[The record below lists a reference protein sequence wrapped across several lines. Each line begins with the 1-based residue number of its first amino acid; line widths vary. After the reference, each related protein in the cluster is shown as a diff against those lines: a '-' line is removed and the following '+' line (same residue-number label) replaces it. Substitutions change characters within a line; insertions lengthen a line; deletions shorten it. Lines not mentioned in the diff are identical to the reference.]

1 MPLILPDEMAWEWIQ
16 DGLSP
21 QRIRDMTQYHFPA
34 SEMEAWTIRKDFRE
48 AEDPME
54 KETYAELSPL
64 TY

>member
-1 MPLILPDEMAWEWIQ
+1 
-16 DGLSP
+16 
-21 QRIRDMTQYHFPA
+21 MTQYHFPA